1 MLPRNNKRYVK
12 KNFECKTNCFSWVRH
27 VFLSGCLTVNPAQ
40 RFNVS
45 LILDRLAAIS
55 ETMNWSLKGPLD
67 LVGKPIVTTTPEH
80 IYKNVAGM
88 PSQHRV
94 VPGNSTFYDDSCSA
108 SANRSLSQSPHLHA
122 SSVSTQSSTAN
133 ASTANG
139 SLFSSIRG
147 GAGSFLKNLKDTSS
161 KVMQTMQQTIAR
173 NDLDISYITSRVLV
187 MPCPSEGFE
196 SAYKTN
202 NIEDVR
208 LSIESRFPPQKVSV
222 YNFGPRSC
230 PRLSPPVRTVEAGSI
245 YGCTQARAPNLQV
258 NRFLIYL

>member
-1 MLPRNNKRYVK
+1 MILSKVCRYHIFIALHINI
-12 KNFECKTNCFSWVRH
+12 KNLFFTT
-27 VFLSGCLTVNPAQ
+27 GCLTVNPAQ
-40 RFNVS
+40 RFSVS
-45 LILDRLAAIS
+45 HILDRLAAIS

-67 LVGKPIVTTTPEH
+67 LVGKPIITTTPEH
-80 IYKNVAGM
+80 TNTPNNPSPI
-88 PSQHRV
+88 PSQQRSHA
-94 VPGNSTFYDDSCSA
+94 GNSTFYDDPSSATAQRSQSHSPHPHSTSA
-108 SANRSLSQSPHLHA
+108 SA
-122 SSVSTQSSTAN
+122 QSSSAN
-133 ASTANG
+133 TSGANG
-139 SLFSSIRG
+139 SLFSSLRG

-173 NDLDISYITSRVLV
+173 TDLDISYITSRVLV

-230 PRLSPPVRTVEAGSI
+230 PRLPPPVRTVEAGSI
-245 YGCTQARAPNLQV
+245 YGCSQARAPNLQV
-258 NRFLIYL
+258 NLSFQ

>member
-1 MLPRNNKRYVK
+1 
-12 KNFECKTNCFSWVRH
+12 
-27 VFLSGCLTVNPAQ
+27 
-40 RFNVS
+40 
-45 LILDRLAAIS
+45 
-55 ETMNWSLKGPLD
+55 MNWSLKGPLD
-67 LVGKPIVTTTPEH
+67 LVGKPIITTTPEH
-80 IYKNVAGM
+80 SCAAANNPAASTQQRTVA
-88 PSQHRV
+88 
-94 VPGNSTFYDDSCSA
+94 GNSTFYDDPSA
-108 SANRSLSQSPHLHA
+108 IPNRSQSQSPHPH
-122 SSVSTQSSTAN
+122 SSSTQSTSSAN
-133 ASTANG
+133 TSAVNG

-173 NDLDISYITSRVLV
+173 TDLDISYITSRVLV

-208 LSIESRFPPQKVSV
+208 LSIESRFSPQKVSV

-258 NRFLIYL
+258 IFLISDLENAFKNVSIFLGFVFCGRRYVRVSYGRS

>member
-1 MLPRNNKRYVK
+1 MFDL
-12 KNFECKTNCFSWVRH
+12 
-27 VFLSGCLTVNPAQ
+27 GCLTINPAQ
-40 RFNVS
+40 RFS
-45 LILDRLAAIS
+45 ISTILDRLAAVA

-67 LVGKPIVTTTPEH
+67 LRGKPVITTTPEH
-80 IYKNVAGM
+80 LAYTSNNPANPVPTIQR
-88 PSQHRV
+88 SQ
-94 VPGNSTFYDDSCSA
+94 PGNSIFYDDPTSSSNATASHPVAPAQSA
-108 SANRSLSQSPHLHA
+108 SANLS
-122 SSVSTQSSTAN
+122 
-133 ASTANG
+133 ANG
-139 SLFSSIRG
+139 SLFSSLRG

-173 NDLDISYITSRVLV
+173 TDLDISYITSRILV

-230 PRLSPPVRTVEAGSI
+230 PRLAPPVRTVEAGSI
-245 YGCTQARAPNLQV
+245 YGCSQARAPNLV
-258 NRFLIYL
+258 VGYL